1 MQANQAETQA
11 IEQTAIVAIL
21 TGLMAGQAKL
31 EAAQAAA
38 AEISDAAKDS
48 WKAAGQ
54 YYANRYGSLDAMLS
68 ETGQGE
74 VKADIIAALPADI
87 KAARA
92 KREAG
97 QLLTTKQIAESKMPE
112 LKRREALRELDKA
125 NAYMGYQTIY
135 FKRLCEYAF
144 PSVKTDLAKYVE
156 SIETAFKRL
165 EKISKAIP
173 AGLTPDDISMMKA
186 ALQKVG
192 TKVGAKT
199 DAKATAK

>member
-11 IEQTAIVAIL
+11 VEQTAIVAIL
-21 TGLMAGQAKL
+21 SGIMSRQAKL
-31 EAAQAAA
+31 EAAKAAA
-38 AEISDAAKDS
+38 AEVTDEAAQG

-54 YYANRYGSLDAMLS
+54 YYANRYGSLDAMMTEAAES
-68 ETGQGE
+68 EIR
-74 VKADIIAALPADI
+74 ADIIAALPADI

-92 KREAG
+92 KRDAG

-112 LKRREALRELDKA
+112 LKRREAMRENERA
-125 NAYMGYQTIY
+125 NNYMGYQSVY
-135 FKRLCEYAF
+135 LKRLREYAF
-144 PSVKTDLAKYVE
+144 PSVKTDLTKFVE
-156 SIETAFKRL
+156 SVETAFKRL

-173 AGLTPDDISMMKA
+173 AGLTPDDVSMMKA

-192 TKVGAKT
+192 AKVGAKT